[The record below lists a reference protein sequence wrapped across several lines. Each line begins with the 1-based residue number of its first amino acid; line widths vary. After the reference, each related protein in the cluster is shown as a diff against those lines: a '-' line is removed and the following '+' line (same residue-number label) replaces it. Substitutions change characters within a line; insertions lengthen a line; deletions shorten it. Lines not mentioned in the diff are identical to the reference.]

1 MVLLFILVNFA
12 SNITSMKLNTNKI
25 LITGATSGIGRELAM
40 RFCQLDNQI
49 IAVGRNESRLE
60 ELAKFDKRITAFK
73 CDISS
78 PSELDRLVAF
88 IKQEHKDLNV
98 LINNAGVQYDQTLL
112 DETYTL
118 KKIENEIT
126 TNLTSPIK
134 LITSLIPVLQNNSD
148 SAIVNVS
155 SGLAIVPKAK
165 SAVYCGTKAAIHIF
179 SKSLRYQLDKVK
191 VFEIIP
197 PLVDTEMTKGRGKG
211 KISPQ
216 RLVDEFIKAYKN
228 NRYEVNIHK
237 VKLLRII
244 NRISP
249 KIADRIM
256 RGEII

>member
-1 MVLLFILVNFA
+1 MNFVIT
-12 SNITSMKLNTNKI
+12 ITSMKLNNNKI
-25 LITGATSGIGRELAM
+25 LITGATSGIGRALAEK
-40 RFCQLDNQI
+40 FCQLDNRI
-49 IAVGRNESRLE
+49 IAIGRNEARLE
-60 ELAKFDKRITAFK
+60 QLGKSDNRITPFQ
-73 CDISS
+73 CDISLQ
-78 PSELDRLVAF
+78 PDLDRLVTY
-88 IKQEHKDLNV
+88 IKQKHQDLNV

-118 KKIENEIT
+118 QKIEEEIN
-126 TNLTSPIK
+126 TNLTAPVK
-134 LITSLIPVLQNNSD
+134 LIVSLLPVLQLNSN

-155 SGLAIVPKAK
+155 SGLGIVPKAT

-191 VFEIIP
+191 VFEVIP
-197 PLVDTEMTKGRGKG
+197 PLVDTEMTKGRGSG

-216 RLVDEFIKAYKN
+216 RLADEFVKAFQN

-256 RGEII
+256 KGITI